1 MVLMIM
7 IIFYDTYDNIMILGD
22 FGFMNNPWD
31 FITDHDND
39 NYDNVNPIIIHGYT
53 KLISINI
60 NNLMILGDL

>member
-1 MVLMIM
+1 MIYY
-7 IIFYDTYDNIMILGD
+7 IYDIYDNIMILGV
-22 FGFMNNPWD
+22 FGFMNNPLD

-39 NYDNVNPIIIHGYT
+39 NYYNEYPIIIHGFT